1 MGPFV
6 PDLITDQLNLVVAL
20 AIGFLFGFVLEQAG
34 FSSSRRLVGVFY
46 GYDLT
51 VLRVFF
57 TAAVTAAV
65 GVLLLAAAGLLDLT
79 AIFVNPTWL
88 VPAIA
93 GGVVMGLGFLLGGFC
108 PGTSVCAVAIGKVDA
123 MAFVGGSF
131 LGVFAYAEL
140 FPRFAAFA
148 DSTSLGPA
156 MVHQSLGVSPGLFV
170 LLLAGAAVLAFTVGG
185 IVERKVAP
193 DAAPSRLF
201 EVKKHALAAALL
213 LAVAALGAALP
224 DRSARLVAKV
234 TKPGYVPHHVVRAMP
249 PDELAFRI
257 LDRDPRLRVVD
268 LRDEA
273 ARKARPLPGAIAVP
287 AGEVLGKEWRSSFS
301 PRMLKKVFVAGTEA
315 EARTAA
321 YLLVETGFEN
331 VAYLDGGFPA
341 FEQTVLSTAAPE
353 GEGRFAPVVERFRAQ
368 ARVGLAERVRLER
381 EAGTAAPK
389 KVRKVQGGC

>member
-57 TAAVTAAV
+57 TAAVTAAA
-65 GVLLLAAAGLLDLT
+65 GVLLLAAGGLLDLT

-88 VPAIA
+88 APAIV
-93 GGVVMGLGFLLGGFC
+93 GGVLMGLGFLLGGFC

-123 MAFVGGSF
+123 MAFVGGSV

-148 DSTSLGPA
+148 DSTALGPA
-156 MVHQSLGVSPGLFV
+156 KVYESLGVSPGLFV
-170 LLLAGAAVLAFTVGG
+170 LLLAGAALLAFAVGG

-193 DAAPSRLF
+193 ESAPSRLF
-201 EVKKHALAAALL
+201 PVREHVVAGAVL
-213 LAVAALGAALP
+213 LAVAALAALLP
-224 DRSARLVAKV
+224 ERSARLVAKV
-234 TKPGYVPHHVVRAMP
+234 TAPGYVPHHVVKPMP

-268 LRDEA
+268 LRAEA
-273 ARKARPLPGAIAVP
+273 ERKAQPLPGTIAVP
-287 AGEVLGKEWRSSFS
+287 AGEVLGKEWRSTFS
-301 PRMLKKVFVAGTEA
+301 PRMVKKVLVAGTEA
-315 EARTAA
+315 EAKTAA
-321 YLLVETGFEN
+321 FLLVETGFEN
-331 VAYLDGGFPA
+331 LAYLEGGYPE
-341 FEQTVLSTAAPE
+341 FERTVLSAGPAE
-353 GEGRFAPVVERFRAQ
+353 GEGRFAPVVERFREQ
-368 ARVGLAERVRLER
+368 ARPALAERVRLER
-381 EAGTAAPK
+381 AAGTAAPK
-389 KVRKVQGGC
+389 KVKKVQGGC